1 MDLPTAVEGL
11 LDGEP
16 VIDRVSLDGE
26 DALFVTPSRTIHY
39 SAESFLSDESVES
52 YPHDAERIGL
62 REKRR
67 KAAIELD
74 YGTDGERSL
83 TVPSDYL
90 DGALAPIVAGVLG
103 ARGVID
109 PEESVVETYR
119 FGELTLV
126 VTSRRIVKHVGAAVW
141 DEEYV
146 DVAYGDLERFETEQ
160 GNVASQLVLS
170 TPSRTE
176 RIKTPNEGFRAVD
189 ETVQDALF
197 DYYDVDSREE
207 FERAIA
213 PEEDDLEGAGQEADV
228 PASENEESTVKFVQA
243 SSLDVEALE
252 SELDALASVLA
263 EQEAALESQQAA
275 IEEQRARLDAM
286 RAELEDGD

>member
-1 MDLPTAVEGL
+1 MDIPTAVEGVL
-11 LDGEP
+11 GEES
-16 VIDRVSLDGE
+16 VVDRVGLDGE

-83 TVPSDYL
+83 TVPSDHL
-90 DGALAPIVAGVLG
+90 DDALEPIIAGVFA
-103 ARGVID
+103 ARGVIESD
-109 PEESVVETYR
+109 ESVIATYR

-126 VTSRRIVKHVGAAVW
+126 VTDRRIVKHVGAPVW

-146 DVAYGDLERFETEQ
+146 AVAFEDLQGLSTEQ

-170 TPSRTE
+170 TATRTE

-189 ETVQDALF
+189 ETVRDALY
-197 DYYDVDSREE
+197 DYYEVDSQAG
-207 FERAIA
+207 FEAAVA
-213 PEEDDLEGAGQEADV
+213 PEEDDTAPADQNDQEE
-228 PASENEESTVKFVQA
+228 PSEESVEFVQA
-243 SSLDVEALE
+243 SGPDVDALE
-252 SELDALASVLA
+252 STLDALAGTLD

-275 IEEQRARLDAM
+275 IEEQRAHLEALREELD
-286 RAELEDGD
+286 EV

>member
-1 MDLPTAVEGL
+1 MDIPTAVEGVL
-11 LDGEP
+11 GEET
-16 VIDRVSLDGE
+16 VVERVGLDGE

-83 TVPSDYL
+83 TVPSDHL
-90 DGALAPIVAGVLG
+90 DGALEPIIAGVFA
-103 ARGVID
+103 ARDVIE
-109 PEESVVETYR
+109 PEESVIATYR

-126 VTSRRIVKHVGAAVW
+126 VTERRIVKHVGAAVW

-146 DVAYGDLERFETEQ
+146 DVAFEDLQGLSTEQ

-189 ETVQDALF
+189 ETVREALY
-197 DYYDVDSREE
+197 DYYDVDSQAGFEAAVAPDEE
-207 FERAIA
+207 EAGESGQDEPEA
-213 PEEDDLEGAGQEADV
+213 PSA
-228 PASENEESTVKFVQA
+228 ENAETVEFVQA
-243 SSLDVEALE
+243 SSLDVDAMEAKLEALAGA
-252 SELDALASVLA
+252 LD
-263 EQEAALESQQAA
+263 EQEAAIESQQAA
-275 IEEQRARLDAM
+275 IDEQRAHLEALRE
-286 RAELEDGD
+286 ELEDHD

>member
-1 MDLPTAVEGL
+1 MDIPTAVEGI
-11 LDGEP
+11 LDEET
-16 VIDRVSLDGE
+16 VVERVGLDGE

-39 SAESFLSDESVES
+39 SAESFLSDESVEA

-83 TVPSDYL
+83 TVPSDHV
-90 DGALAPIVAGVLG
+90 DTALEPLLAGVFA
-103 ARGVID
+103 ARGVIE
-109 PEESVVETYR
+109 PGESVNATYR

-126 VTSRRIVKHVGAAVW
+126 VTERRIVKHVGAPVW

-146 DVAYGDLERFETEQ
+146 DVAFEDLQGLSTEQ

-170 TPSRTE
+170 TPARTE

-189 ETVQDALF
+189 ETVREALYDF
-197 DYYDVDSREE
+197 YDVDSQAG
-207 FERAIA
+207 FEAAVA
-213 PEEDDLEGAGQEADV
+213 PEEDDEAEQDTQDE
-228 PASENEESTVKFVQA
+228 PAEETVEFVQA
-243 SSLDVEALE
+243 SGPDVDALE
-252 SELDALASVLA
+252 SKLDALAGALD
-263 EQEAALESQQAA
+263 EQEAAIQSQQAA
-275 IEEQRARLDAM
+275 IEEQRSHLEALRE
-286 RAELEDGD
+286 ELEDHD

>member
-1 MDLPTAVEGL
+1 MDIPTAVEGVL
-11 LDGEP
+11 GEET
-16 VIDRVSLDGE
+16 VVERVGLDGE

-74 YGTDGERSL
+74 YGTDGDRSL
-83 TVPSDYL
+83 TVPSDHV
-90 DGALAPIVAGVLG
+90 DAALEPIVAGVFA
-103 ARGVID
+103 ARGVIE
-109 PEESVVETYR
+109 PEESVIATYR

-126 VTSRRIVKHVGAAVW
+126 VTDRRIVKHVGAAVW

-146 DVAYGDLERFETEQ
+146 DVTFEDLRGLSTEQ

-189 ETVQDALF
+189 ETVREALY
-197 DYYDVDSREE
+197 DYYEVESQAA
-207 FERAIA
+207 FESAVA
-213 PEEDDLEGAGQEADV
+213 QEEEDTAESDEDDQEEPAGE
-228 PASENEESTVKFVQA
+228 TVEFVQA
-243 SSLDVEALE
+243 SSLDVDAMEAKLEALE
-252 SELDALASVLA
+252 STLD
-263 EQEAALESQQAA
+263 EQEAAIESQQAA
-275 IEEQRARLDAM
+275 IEDQRAHLDALWE
-286 RAELEDGD
+286 ELEDGD

>member
-1 MDLPTAVEGL
+1 MDIPTAVEGVL
-11 LDGEP
+11 GDET
-16 VIDRVSLDGE
+16 VIERVGLDGE

-83 TVPSDYL
+83 TVPSDHL
-90 DGALAPIVAGVLG
+90 DGALEPIIAGVFA
-103 ARGVID
+103 ARGVIE
-109 PEESVVETYR
+109 PEESVIATYR

-126 VTSRRIVKHVGAAVW
+126 VTERRIVKHVGAAVW

-146 DVAYGDLERFETEQ
+146 DVAFEDLQGLSTEQ

-189 ETVQDALF
+189 ETVREALYDF
-197 DYYDVDSREE
+197 YDVDSQAG
-207 FERAIA
+207 FEAAVA
-213 PEEDDLEGAGQEADV
+213 PEEDDEAEQDTQDD
-228 PASENEESTVKFVQA
+228 PSEETVEFVQA
-243 SSLDVEALE
+243 SGPDVDALE
-252 SELDALASVLA
+252 SKLDALAGALD
-263 EQEAALESQQAA
+263 EQEAAIQSQQAA
-275 IEEQRARLDAM
+275 IEEQRSHLEALRE
-286 RAELEDGD
+286 ELEDHD

>member
-1 MDLPTAVEGL
+1 MDIPTAVEGVL
-11 LDGEP
+11 GDET
-16 VIDRVSLDGE
+16 VIERVGLDGE

-83 TVPSDYL
+83 TVPSDHL
-90 DGALAPIVAGVLG
+90 DGALEPIIAGVFA
-103 ARGVID
+103 ARGVIE
-109 PEESVVETYR
+109 PEESVIATYR

-126 VTSRRIVKHVGAAVW
+126 VTERRIVKHVGAAVW

-146 DVAYGDLERFETEQ
+146 DVAFEDLQGLSTEQ

-189 ETVQDALF
+189 ETVREALYDF
-197 DYYDVDSREE
+197 YDVDSQAG
-207 FERAIA
+207 FEAAVA
-213 PEEDDLEGAGQEADV
+213 PEEDDEAEQDTQDE
-228 PASENEESTVKFVQA
+228 PAEETVEFVQA
-243 SSLDVEALE
+243 SGPDVDALE
-252 SELDALASVLA
+252 SKLDALAGALD
-263 EQEAALESQQAA
+263 EQEAAIQSQQAA
-275 IEEQRARLDAM
+275 IEEQRSHLEALRE
-286 RAELEDGD
+286 ELEDHD